1 MVNLELS
8 TVDNEKR
15 MSEILKEA
23 LDAKGYTQRE
33 FAKKNGVDT
42 AEF

>member
-23 LDAKGYTQRE
+23 LDAAFPVWG
-33 FAKKNGVDT
+33 
-42 AEF
+42 